1 MGWFPTKEQIAEEA
15 SDFENLGFF
24 KKTKNVLVTFILGSG
39 PINLIDA
46 VMLAW
51 FKPVNCGGVMW
62 AIFIGW
68 VKNRWGDFDRIF
80 QRVMGCPEL
89 TIVVSWAV

>member
-46 VMLAW
+46 VMLA
-51 FKPVNCGGVMW
+51 
-62 AIFIGW
+62 
-68 VKNRWGDFDRIF
+68 
-80 QRVMGCPEL
+80 
-89 TIVVSWAV
+89 